1 MAKRRLNLQQ
11 QRRVNQQRRLDSN
24 AGDIDAT
31 QCNGR
36 IVSHF
41 GQQLDVEDLAAPANR
56 RVVRCHQRANLPP
69 LVTGD
74 LVAWEETESGGV
86 VVALAE
92 RRNVFSRPDAQGRDK
107 AVAANLDV
115 VLIIIACIPQP
126 HMNLVDRYLVAIE
139 NFGLQAALV
148 LNKAD
153 LAEAAAQDIDSMLS
167 LYESLDYPVFRVS
180 AATGQG
186 IIELEQ
192 FLNDRTTVLVGQ
204 SGVGKSSLINRL
216 AGAGHADVG
225 DLSVGKDKGTH
236 TTTTARLFHLPDFDL
251 VDSPGIREFNLQ
263 PLAPEQVCY
272 GFRELRDLAGH
283 CRFRNCSHGDE
294 PGCALTEAAAQERID
309 PRRWESFK
317 RIIAADQT

>member
-11 QRRVNQQRRLDSN
+11 QRRISQQRRLDST
-24 AGDIDAT
+24 ADGVELA

-36 IVSHF
+36 VVSHF
-41 GQQLDVEDLAAPANR
+41 GKQLDVEDLAPDANR
-56 RVVRCHQRANLPP
+56 RVVRCHQRANLPA

-74 LVAWEETESGGV
+74 LVAWEETDSGGV
-86 VVALAE
+86 VVALAP

-115 VLIIIACIPQP
+115 VLVIIACIPEP
-126 HMNLVDRYLVAIE
+126 FMNLVDRYLVAIE

-153 LAEAAAQDIDSMLS
+153 LPGAEAPDIDSMLS
-167 LYESLDYPVFRVS
+167 LYRELGYPVFRVS
-180 AATGQG
+180 ASSGQG
-186 IIELEQ
+186 LGELEQ
-192 FLNDRTTVLVGQ
+192 FLKDQTTVLVGQ

-216 AGAGHADVG
+216 GGTGDAPVG
-225 DLSVGKDKGTH
+225 ELSVGKDKGTH

-263 PLAPEQVCY
+263 PLAAEQVCY

-294 PGCALTEAAAQERID
+294 PGCALTEAAREGQID
-309 PRRWESFK
+309 ARRWESFK
-317 RIIAADQT
+317 RIVASDPV